1 MRTGLN
7 VRAIPLDVTSAS
19 SLRSAA
25 DFIDQEIGR
34 LDILVNNA
42 GISLENRAKA
52 ADVDLDIVHKIYDT
66 NVFGVI
72 ASTQA
77 MLPLLR
83 KSPNASIVN
92 MSSSLGSLG
101 LASDPNAFWSKY
113 VLLGLQEG

>member
-1 MRTGLN
+1 
-7 VRAIPLDVTSAS
+7 
-19 SLRSAA
+19 LRSAA

-83 KSPNASIVN
+83 KSPNACIVN

-101 LASDPNAFWSKY
+101 SLQTQCILVEICAAR
-113 VLLGLQEG
+113 LQEG